1 MAIKTAV
8 GFIMQDVWIPE
19 IIYRPLPALCMA
31 AGLVMVALGGLWP
44 AWVGFGAFIYGARNF
59 IWRLRF

>member
-1 MAIKTAV
+1 
-8 GFIMQDVWIPE
+8 MQDVWIPE

-31 AGLVMVALGGLWP
+31 AGLVMVAVGGLWP